1 MKFKAVVTEILR
13 REVEID
19 ASSIGDAYDKV
30 DSMISDC
37 EIVLD
42 ADDFADRD
50 VRIIENI

>member
-42 ADDFADRD
+42 ADDFSDRD
-50 VRIIENI
+50 VKIIENI